1 MREENAACE
10 SILSGPELSVEAEQA
25 DAVVENPAL
34 PGVDSLTNQTQVPSD
49 SGQTGSLQ
57 VQGKVGGVA
66 MPALKCYKDKES
78 SWHKRA
84 MLRQLSYVIKNQL
97 GHPKPPTR
105 GFGTQNTPI
114 GG

>member
-10 SILSGPELSVEAEQA
+10 SILSGTELSVEAEQA

-49 SGQTGSLQ
+49 SGQTGPLQ

-66 MPALKCYKDKES
+66 MPALKCFKDK
-78 SWHKRA
+78 
-84 MLRQLSYVIKNQL
+84 LL
-97 GHPKPPTR
+97 
-105 GFGTQNTPI
+105 
-114 GG
+114 